1 MSNYLKTIHKK
12 KWQIAKWNKT
22 ERRDHGRGINVL
34 FNLPLNYFMVLGNSF
49 VYVFPPFLALLIRTT
64 EDSPAMWLA
73 QYVVLSSDHN
83 QE

>member
-1 MSNYLKTIHKK
+1 
-12 KWQIAKWNKT
+12 
-22 ERRDHGRGINVL
+22 
-34 FNLPLNYFMVLGNSF
+34 MVLGNSF

>member
-1 MSNYLKTIHKK
+1 ME
-12 KWQIAKWNKT
+12 QMT
-22 ERRDHGRGINVL
+22 ERRDHGKGINVL
-34 FNLPLNYFMVLGNSF
+34 FNLPLNYFTILRQIIY

-83 QE
+83 EE